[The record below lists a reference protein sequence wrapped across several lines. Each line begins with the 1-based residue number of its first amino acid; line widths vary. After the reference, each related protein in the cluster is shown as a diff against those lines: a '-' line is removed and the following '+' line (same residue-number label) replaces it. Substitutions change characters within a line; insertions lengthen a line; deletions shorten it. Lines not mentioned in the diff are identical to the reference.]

1 MVRIQSLREASITQE
16 PLVNVSSG
24 TPVTS
29 DEWYKNFPYRS
40 ETASRAAAA
49 AIRMSDSTE
58 GDGIWKQFLKSV

>member
-1 MVRIQSLREASITQE
+1 MVRIWSLKEASVTQE
-16 PLVNVSSG
+16 PLVYVSSG
-24 TPVTS
+24 TAVTS

-40 ETASRAAAA
+40 ETASGAAAA

>member
-16 PLVNVSSG
+16 PLVYVSSG

-40 ETASRAAAA
+40 ETASRAAA
-49 AIRMSDSTE
+49 IRMSDSTE